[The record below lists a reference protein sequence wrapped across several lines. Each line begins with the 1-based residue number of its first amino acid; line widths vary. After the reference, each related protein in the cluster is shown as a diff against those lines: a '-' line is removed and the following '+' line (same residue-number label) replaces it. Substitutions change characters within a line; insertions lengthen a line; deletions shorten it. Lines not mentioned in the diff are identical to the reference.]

1 MKSYINGLGCL
12 SEDDFYASDERLA
25 EAYSSYEEYQREQ
38 CGNQNSNSN
47 WISGASNILDLIG
60 KGSQVANSVVDL
72 SENWN
77 TGNNQNNNQFQFQAQ
92 NNNFQGRGTNANV
105 QFRTSNN
112 NNTMLYVGLGVGALV
127 LGGLAIWTLS
137 K

>member
-1 MKSYINGLGCL
+1 MKSYINLGCL
-12 SEDDFYASDERLA
+12 SEDNFYASDERLA
-25 EAYSSYEEYQREQ
+25 EAYSSYEEYQKEQ
-38 CGNQNSNSN
+38 CGNQNSN

-92 NNNFQGRGTNANV
+92 NNNFQGRGTSANV

-112 NNTMLYVGLGVGALV
+112 NTMLYAGLGVGALV
-127 LGGLAIWTLS
+127 LGGLAIWALS